1 MHPPLKSMPTLT
13 EDFSREV
20 LACLP
25 PDYPWADRFTW
36 LSETDSTNSVLK
48 RLAPTGIPAGTA
60 VCAGHQTGGRGR
72 MGRSFLSPPDMGI
85 DLSMLLRPECRA
97 EELMHLTCASAVAV
111 CDAIEKAAGFR
122 PGIKWTNDLVYGKR
136 KLCGILTELGLRE
149 DGSVDYAIVGV
160 GINCR
165 QTISDFPPE
174 LQDRAGSLEM
184 VTGKGISRQMLTA
197 EILTALYRMN
207 DGLLREKEAMLN
219 RYRADCITLGKEISL
234 VRGDSV
240 RHGKALDVSDSGALI
255 VEFAP
260 GQVEAVDSG
269 EVSVRGMYGYIG

>member
-1 MHPPLKSMPTLT
+1 MRPPQKSMQTLT

-20 LACLP
+20 LAFLP
-25 PDYPWADRFTW
+25 PDYPWADRFIW
-36 LSETDSTNSVLK
+36 LAETDSTNSVLK

-85 DLSMLLRPECRA
+85 YLSMLLRPKCSA
-97 EELMHLTCASAVAV
+97 GDLMHLTCAAAVSV
-111 CDAIEKAAGFR
+111 CDAVEKTAGFR

-136 KLCGILTELGLRE
+136 KLCGILTELGLQP

-165 QTISDFPPE
+165 QKLTDFPPE
-174 LQDRAGSLEM
+174 LRDKAGSLEM
-184 VTGKGISRQMLTA
+184 VTGKEVSRPRLAA
-197 EILTALYRMN
+197 EMLTALYRMQ
-207 DGLLREKEAMLN
+207 DGLLGDKEAILEQ
-219 RYRADCITLGKEISL
+219 YRADCVTLGKEVSL
-234 VRGDSV
+234 VRGSSV
-240 RHGKALDVSDSGALI
+240 RYGKALDVSDTGALI
-255 VEFAP
+255 VEFSP

>member
-1 MHPPLKSMPTLT
+1 MQTLT

-48 RLAPTGIPAGTA
+48 RLAPTSIPAGTA
-60 VCAGHQTGGRGR
+60 VCAGQQTGGRGR

-85 DLSMLLRPECRA
+85 YLSMLLRPECRA
-97 EELMHLTCASAVAV
+97 GELMHLTCASAVAV

-240 RHGKALDVSDSGALI
+240 RYGKALDVSDSGALI

>member
-1 MHPPLKSMPTLT
+1 MPTLT

-25 PDYPWADRFTW
+25 RDYPWADRFLW
-36 LSETDSTNSVLK
+36 LSETDSTNSLLK
-48 RLAPTGIPAGTA
+48 RLAPAGIPAGTA
-60 VCAGHQTGGRGR
+60 VCAGQQTGGRGR

-85 DLSMLLRPECRA
+85 YLSMLLRPECRA

>member
-85 DLSMLLRPECRA
+85 YLSMLLRPKCQA

>member
-85 DLSMLLRPECRA
+85 YLSMLLRPECRA

-111 CDAIEKAAGFR
+111 CDAIEKAAGLR

>member
-1 MHPPLKSMPTLT
+1 
-13 EDFSREV
+13 
-20 LACLP
+20 
-25 PDYPWADRFTW
+25 
-36 LSETDSTNSVLK
+36 
-48 RLAPTGIPAGTA
+48 
-60 VCAGHQTGGRGR
+60 

-85 DLSMLLRPECRA
+85 YLSMLLRPECRA

-111 CDAIEKAAGFR
+111 CDAVEKAAGFR

-165 QTISDFPPE
+165 QTLSDFPPE
-174 LQDRAGSLEM
+174 LRDRAGSLEM
-184 VTGKGISRQMLTA
+184 VTGEEISRPKLTA
-197 EILTALYRMN
+197 QMLTALYRMN
-207 DGLLREKEAMLN
+207 DGLLHEKKAMLN
-219 RYRADCITLGKEISL
+219 RYRADCITLGKEVSL

-240 RHGKALDVSDSGALI
+240 RYGKALDISDTGALI

>member
-1 MHPPLKSMPTLT
+1 MHLPLKSMPILT

-85 DLSMLLRPECRA
+85 YLSMLLRPECRA